1 MARMA
6 NLVVQAS
13 PEKSVPYDEL
23 KQMLMAEARKQGKP
37 FGLIIRDITGGST
50 NTSGYGYQAFK
61 GSPRMI
67 YKVDPKTGE
76 ETLVRGAELVGT
88 PLASIN
94 KIVAASQE
102 VGVFNGYCGAE
113 SGYVP
118 VSTVSPALLTTEIE
132 LQRVQTVK
140 EREPILAPP
149 WRADAP

>member
-6 NLVVQAS
+6 NLVIEAS
-13 PEKSVPYDEL
+13 KEKSVPYDEL
-23 KQMLMAEARKQGKP
+23 KKMLIAEVKKQKKP

-61 GSPRMI
+61 GSPRLI
-67 YKVDPKTGE
+67 YKVDPDTGE

-94 KIVAASQE
+94 KIVAASTE

-140 EREPILAPP
+140 EREPILTPP
-149 WRADAP
+149 WRKAAP